1 MELRTEYLERAL
13 QLEAL
18 AADKSDPVFKGQLLG
33 QANAYRKIA
42 AKRRR
47 IKACLRQACRKQIR
61 IPKFNFER
69 NRPSQVKQPMLLRR
83 P

>member
-13 QLEAL
+13 QLELWQPMNPIRYSKASFLVRQTPIARSQRSGGGLRL
-18 AADKSDPVFKGQLLG
+18 AS
-33 QANAYRKIA
+33 
-42 AKRRR
+42 AKPAES
-47 IKACLRQACRKQIR
+47 KFR